1 MTAVA
6 MATLRDSA
14 AASGL
19 EANEGMC
26 SLRVAA
32 AMRAGERPSLSL
44 PIRINAR
51 EVSRAAERMSSPS
64 RAVA

>member
-1 MTAVA
+1 

-14 AASGL
+14 APSTL
-19 EANEGMC
+19 RANEGMC
-26 SLRVAA
+26 SLHEAA

-51 EVSRAAERMSSPS
+51 EVSMAAERMSSPS